1 GYVAATTMRAERRR
15 QLRERQAVQMNAQSD
30 HSEANL
36 AQVAPIL
43 DEAINEL
50 GDDDRTAILLRF
62 FEERDLRSI
71 GHVLGSSEDAVRMRV
86 SRALEKLESLL
97 KERGVAFSAAAL
109 GTCLATEAVAAAP
122 AGLSAGVCSAVLA
135 SGVGTGATVTALKL
149 VTMTKLKLL
158 LIGAVAAAGMATPL
172 VIQHQS
178 QLKLR

>member
-1 GYVAATTMRAERRR
+1 MTDSQKLLAEYVKNGSEPAFRELVTRYIDLVYSAAVRLVDGDTHLAEDVAQTVFLDLARMGRTLSKEVMLGGWLHRHTCYVAATTMRGERRR

-71 GHVLGSSEDAVRMRV
+71 GHVLGSSEDAARMRV
-86 SRALEKLESLL
+86 S
-97 KERGVAFSAAAL
+97 G
-109 GTCLATEAVAAAP
+109 GTDRSGKTSSWPV
-122 AGLSAGVCSAVLA
+122 SCS
-135 SGVGTGATVTALKL
+135 
-149 VTMTKLKLL
+149 
-158 LIGAVAAAGMATPL
+158 
-172 VIQHQS
+172 
-178 QLKLR
+178 